1 MATGVYQFKGTIMD
15 NTTTKE
21 FMAGVQENIRP
32 AKQDLSRT
40 KGKGDKAKAHLAWAS
55 DSAYE
60 KHCVYLCLHLCWCV
74 ALHSGSCH
82 PVDKVIDRRLQG
94 HGLIPSG
101 RLAPCQ
107 YPDVAVPF
115 KVDSPVLIHVCI
127 ARVYALS
134 GAVLA

>member
-15 NTTTKE
+15 ITTTKE

-60 KHCVYLCLHLCWCV
+60 KHCLYLCLHLCCV
-74 ALHSGSCH
+74 LLCI
-82 PVDKVIDRRLQG
+82 V
-94 HGLIPSG
+94 
-101 RLAPCQ
+101 APATQ
-107 YPDVAVPF
+107 LTKLSTGAF
-115 KVDSPVLIHVCI
+115 KDM
-127 ARVYALS
+127 
-134 GAVLA
+134 G